1 MINWLNKNNYLKR
14 EISIDG
20 YTYEIYLKEKTAA
33 SKNFPRLVIVSY
45 QPNKDASE
53 LLRLCIKSI
62 QKFTDTGYEL
72 WIVDNNSPEEN
83 IKWLDSVKD
92 INIVYVRTDPGED
105 NGSYANAIALEIAA
119 KLINPESKYFLSLH
133 EDTVVCRYGWLKYL
147 LSKFDDKTKAVGFRL
162 TKARVPEG
170 VLHICG
176 YIIDFQFFIKQ
187 GLDFLPQLPYLDTG
201 DKAICEIRKSGFK
214 IFCTPN
220 TFDDKDLVGSIPET
234 LAVQGLNATRSFN
247 DKNEIVYMHLGRG
260 VSKAKK
266 IYGNQEKCSFEEW
279 SEYIRSRLFSEPGLQ
294 VIDEKK
300 LINEDFSDFSITDFY
315 ISNFLEENLDLLS
328 DRSSILYFR
337 EKRKTLNRYNFNC
350 SKYSEGSAY
359 GNLSFDCVIFSE
371 AIKYLDR
378 MEYLLKQLYKSLKSG
393 GILLVT
399 VPFIIGDDIQNLDE
413 LECSH
418 DWISKKLWEIGFR
431 EVSVKKMGTDHS
443 LSLYLEYK
451 NLEMKLEGMDGKKA
465 AVTKNKF
472 IKKKLKNVLMLENRS
487 HSDRGSNSGIITT
500 GYGIAAI
507 K

>member
-1 MINWLNKNNYLKR
+1 
-14 EISIDG
+14 
-20 YTYEIYLKEKTAA
+20 
-33 SKNFPRLVIVSY
+33 
-45 QPNKDASE
+45 
-53 LLRLCIKSI
+53 
-62 QKFTDTGYEL
+62 
-72 WIVDNNSPEEN
+72 
-83 IKWLDSVKD
+83 
-92 INIVYVRTDPGED
+92 
-105 NGSYANAIALEIAA
+105 
-119 KLINPESKYFLSLH
+119 
-133 EDTVVCRYGWLKYL
+133 
-147 LSKFDDKTKAVGFRL
+147 
-162 TKARVPEG
+162 
-170 VLHICG
+170 
-176 YIIDFQFFIKQ
+176 
-187 GLDFLPQLPYLDTG
+187 
-201 DKAICEIRKSGFK
+201 
-214 IFCTPN
+214 
-220 TFDDKDLVGSIPET
+220 
-234 LAVQGLNATRSFN
+234 
-247 DKNEIVYMHLGRG
+247 YMHLGRG

-279 SEYIRSRLFSEPGLQ
+279 SKYIRSRLFSEPGLQ

-300 LINEDFSDFSITDFY
+300 LRDEDFSDFSITEFY
-315 ISNFLEENLDLLS
+315 ISNFLEENLNLLS
-328 DRSSILYFR
+328 DRSSILYFG

-359 GNLSFDCVIFSE
+359 GSLSFDCVIFSE

-378 MEYLLKQLYKSLKSG
+378 MEYLLKQFYKLLKSG

-399 VPFIIGDDIQNLDE
+399 VPFIIGDDIQDLDE
-413 LECSH
+413 LECSY

-451 NLEMKLEGMDGKKA
+451 NLEMKLKGTDGKKA